1 MSATIDTQSTDFSE
15 IMADIVDITQELF
28 PGEVSAYLLDDPEY
42 PQGRLTVIEAQA
54 GRRRRSCGAARNGTA
69 AYRGS
74 VNRVR
79 HCVLRSTIR
88 NERRGLH

>member
-42 PQGRLTVIEAQA
+42 PQGRLTVIEAQV
-54 GRRRRSCGAARNGTA
+54 
-69 AYRGS
+69 RG
-74 VNRVR
+74 VVDDL
-79 HCVLRSTIR
+79 V
-88 NERRGLH
+88 ERRAEWHRRVSRLGESCSTLCLTFNYQE